1 MAELT
6 VNSII
11 EDGFD
16 PDVLETA
23 AEAGDTFENDGNSFI
38 YVTNGNVAEI
48 TLTIAS
54 QVTNYPEGTAPYD
67 IEVAV
72 PAGESR
78 FIGPI
83 LQAGYNDETGLVE
96 LTYDIHEDVLIGIFS
111 LG

>member
-16 PDVLETA
+16 PDVLEV
-23 AEAGDTFENDGNSFI
+23 AEETGDTFENDGNSFI
-38 YVTNGNVAEI
+38 YLTNGNVAEI
-48 TLTIAS
+48 TVTIAS

-83 LQAGYNDETGLVE
+83 NQVGYNTAEGLVE
-96 LTYDIHEDVLIGIFS
+96 LTYDIHEDVLVGIFS